1 MHGGRENKERVFLV
15 VICEAR
21 QPTAKPKNRCEDD
34 IKIYL
39 K

>member
-1 MHGGRENKERVFLV
+1 MHGGKENRERVLV
-15 VICEAR
+15 VKHEAR
-21 QPTAKPKNRCEDD
+21 QPTVKPKNRCEDD